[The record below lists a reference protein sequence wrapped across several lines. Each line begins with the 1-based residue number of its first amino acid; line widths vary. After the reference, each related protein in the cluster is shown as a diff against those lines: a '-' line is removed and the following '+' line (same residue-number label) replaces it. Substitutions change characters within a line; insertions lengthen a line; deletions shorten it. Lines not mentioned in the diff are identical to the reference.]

1 MISTGRL
8 ALPIGTTNYKKIC
21 NSYYYVDKTLM
32 IKDILDEG
40 TEISLFTRPR
50 RFGKTLSMD
59 MLRTFFEKSVED
71 TSIYFRNKK
80 IWMQGE
86 AYTKHQGKYPVIFL
100 SFKDANKLS
109 WEELYARLIETIRDE
124 FFRHSALKDS
134 EKISNPDFYKRII
147 SGEATQ
153 AEYSISILRLS
164 RMLREHYGQRVILII
179 DEYDTPIQAGYVNG
193 FYDEAIQ
200 FIRDL
205 FSSALKDN
213 DNLEYG
219 FLTGILRVAKES
231 IFSGLNNIYVY
242 SVFDEKFSEY
252 FGFTAAEVE
261 QLTQYY
267 DFQEKLAEIKAW
279 YDGYKFGDT
288 EIFNPWSVL
297 NYLKNNCRP
306 IPYWVQTSSNGT
318 INEIIKSLDTET
330 YHKLREIINGT
341 AVSSI
346 VTTNVIYPELK
357 DKSDSIFGFLLMTGY
372 LKSIKTSFTARGNI
386 LCQLCIPNKEI
397 ENVYYNEIL
406 AQLEDGVSIN
416 TANNISEALLHK
428 NGKALKAALNTF
440 LLETISYYDTL
451 NENYYHGMLL
461 GMTAIFAHDYYTSSN
476 RESGLGRYDIQ
487 LMPKKAGL
495 PGIIIEVKAVAK
507 ASDEILKSV
516 AVQALQQIEE
526 KKYDTE
532 LQRAGVQ
539 EVYKYGIA
547 FCGKQVEVAIK
558 G

>member
-50 RFGKTLSMD
+50 RFGKTLNMD
-59 MLRTFFEKSVED
+59 MLRTFFEKSAED
-71 TSIYFRNKK
+71 TSVYFRNKK
-80 IWMQGE
+80 IWGQGE

-179 DEYDTPIQAGYVNG
+179 DEYDTPIQAGYING

-242 SVFDEKFSEY
+242 SVLDEKFSEY

-267 DFQEKLAEIKAW
+267 DFREKLAEIKAW

-306 IPYWVQTSSNGT
+306 IPYWLQTSSNGT

-330 YHKLREIINGT
+330 YHKLRDIINGT

-428 NGKALKAALNTF
+428 NGEALKAALNTF
-440 LLETISYYDTL
+440 LLETISYYDTF
-451 NENYYHGMLL
+451 NESYYHGLLL

-507 ASDEILKSV
+507 ASDEMLKSV
-516 AVQALQQIEE
+516 AAQAL
-526 KKYDTE
+526 
-532 LQRAGVQ
+532 
-539 EVYKYGIA
+539 
-547 FCGKQVEVAIK
+547 
-558 G
+558 

>member
-1 MISTGRL
+1 MRNAGRL
-8 ALPIGTTNYKKIC
+8 LLPIGTTNYKKIC
-21 NSYYYVDKTLM
+21 DNYYYVDKTLM

-50 RFGKTLSMD
+50 RFGKTLNMD
-59 MLRTFFEKSVED
+59 MLRTFFEKQEED
-71 TSIYFRNKK
+71 TSRYFTDKK
-80 IWMQGE
+80 IWQQGE
-86 AYTKHQGKYPVIFL
+86 AYTKHQGKYPVIYL
-100 SFKDANKLS
+100 SLKDANKFT
-109 WEELYARLIETIRDE
+109 WPDLYARLIETIRDE
-124 FFRHSALKDS
+124 FFRHSELNDS
-134 EKISNPDFYKRII
+134 PKISNPEFYKKII
-147 SGEATQ
+147 AGQATE

-164 RMLREHYGQRVILII
+164 RMLREHYGQSVILII
-179 DEYDTPIQAGYVNG
+179 DEYDTPIQAGYING
-193 FYDEAIQ
+193 FYNEAIQ

-213 DNLEYG
+213 DNLAFG

-242 SVFDEKFSEY
+242 SVLDDKFSDY
-252 FGFTAAEVE
+252 FGFTDMEVK
-261 QLTQYY
+261 QLAHYY
-267 DFQEKLAEIKAW
+267 ALDDKLVEIKEW
-279 YDGYKFGDT
+279 YDGYRFGEV
-288 EIFNPWSVL
+288 EIYNPWSVL
-297 NYLKNNCRP
+297 SYLKNGCKA
-306 IPYWVQTSSNGT
+306 IPYWVQTSSNST
-318 INEIIKSLDTET
+318 INTILRNLDGET
-330 YHKLREIINGT
+330 YQKLKDIINGK
-341 AVSSI
+341 AISSI
-346 VTTNVIYPELK
+346 VSTNVIYPELK
-357 DKSDSIFGFLLMTGY
+357 DRSANIFGFLLMTGY
-372 LKSIKTSFTARGNI
+372 LKSSRTNFTMRGNI
-386 LCQLCIPNKEI
+386 LCDLCIPNKEI

-406 AQLEDGVSIN
+406 SQLADGVSIN
-416 TANNISEALLHK
+416 TTNVLSEALLHK
-428 NGKALKAALNTF
+428 DDVLLKQSLNKF
-440 LLETISYYDTL
+440 LLETISFYDTL
-451 NENYYHGMLL
+451 NENYYHGLLL
-461 GMTAIFAHDYYTSSN
+461 GMTAIFAHDYYIYSN

>member
-1 MISTGRL
+1 MINTGRL

-21 NSYYYVDKTLM
+21 DNYYYVDKTLM

-50 RFGKTLSMD
+50 RFGKTLNMD

-71 TSIYFRNKK
+71 TSRYFQDKK
-80 IWMQGE
+80 IWAQGE
-86 AYTKHQGKYPVIFL
+86 AYRQHQGKYPVIFL
-100 SFKDANKLS
+100 SFKDANKLT

-124 FFRHSALKDS
+124 FFRHSELKDS
-134 EKISNPDFYKRII
+134 EKISNPDFYKKII
-147 SGEATQ
+147 SGKATQ

-164 RMLREHYGQRVILII
+164 RMLREHYEQPVILII
-179 DEYDTPIQAGYVNG
+179 DEYDTPIQAGYING
-193 FYDEAIQ
+193 FYNEAIQ

-213 DNLEYG
+213 DNLAYG

-242 SVFDEKFSEY
+242 SVLDEKFSEY

-267 DFQEKLAEIKAW
+267 GFQEKLPEIKDW
-279 YDGYKFGDT
+279 YDGYRFGAT

-318 INEIIKSLDTET
+318 INEIIKSLDAET
-330 YHKLREIINGT
+330 YHKLQEIINGT

-372 LKSIKTSFTARGNI
+372 LKSIKTSFTARGNL
-386 LCQLCIPNKEI
+386 LCQLCIPNREI

-428 NGKALKAALNTF
+428 NSEALKAALNTF
-440 LLETISYYDTL
+440 LLETISCYDTL
-451 NENYYHGMLL
+451 NENYYHGLLL

-507 ASDEILKSV
+507 ASDESLKSV
-516 AVQALQQIEE
+516 AARALQQIEE
-526 KKYDTE
+526 KRYDTE
-532 LQRAGVQ
+532 LSKAGVP
-539 EVYKYGIA
+539 EIYKYGIA
-547 FCGKQVEVAIK
+547 FCGKRVEIALK
-558 G
+558 

>member
-1 MISTGRL
+1 
-8 ALPIGTTNYKKIC
+8 
-21 NSYYYVDKTLM
+21 
-32 IKDILDEG
+32 
-40 TEISLFTRPR
+40 
-50 RFGKTLSMD
+50 
-59 MLRTFFEKSVED
+59 
-71 TSIYFRNKK
+71 
-80 IWMQGE
+80 
-86 AYTKHQGKYPVIFL
+86 
-100 SFKDANKLS
+100 
-109 WEELYARLIETIRDE
+109 
-124 FFRHSALKDS
+124 
-134 EKISNPDFYKRII
+134 
-147 SGEATQ
+147 
-153 AEYSISILRLS
+153 
-164 RMLREHYGQRVILII
+164 MLREHYGQRVILII
-179 DEYDTPIQAGYVNG
+179 DEYDTPIQAGYING

>member
-1 MISTGRL
+1 MNTGRL

-21 NSYYYVDKTLM
+21 DNYYYVDKTLM

-50 RFGKTLSMD
+50 RFGKTLNMD
-59 MLRTFFEKSVED
+59 MLRIFFEKSAED
-71 TSIYFRNKK
+71 TSRYFQDKK
-80 IWMQGE
+80 IWAQGE
-86 AYTKHQGKYPVIFL
+86 AYRRHQGKYPVIFL
-100 SFKDANKLS
+100 SFKDANKLT

-124 FFRHSALKDS
+124 FFRHSELRDS
-134 EKISNPDFYKRII
+134 KKISNPDFYKKII

-164 RMLREHYGQRVILII
+164 RMLREHYEQPVILII
-179 DEYDTPIQAGYVNG
+179 DEYDTPIQAGYING
-193 FYDEAIQ
+193 FYNEAIQ

-205 FSSALKDN
+205 FSSVLKDN
-213 DNLEYG
+213 DNLAYG

-231 IFSGLNNIYVY
+231 IFSGLNNVYVY
-242 SVFDEKFSEY
+242 SVLDEKFSEY

-267 DFQEKLAEIKAW
+267 GFQKKLPEIKEW
-279 YDGYKFGDT
+279 YDGYKFGAT

-372 LKSIKTSFTARGNI
+372 LKSIKTSFTARGNL

-428 NGKALKAALNTF
+428 NGEALKAALNTF
-440 LLETISYYDTL
+440 LLETISCYDTL
-451 NENYYHGMLL
+451 NENYYHGLLL

-507 ASDEILKSV
+507 ASDESLKAV
-516 AVQALQQIEE
+516 AAKALQQIEE
-526 KKYDTE
+526 KRYDTE
-532 LQRAGVQ
+532 LSKAGVTT
-539 EVYKYGIA
+539 VYKYGIA
-547 FCGKQVEVAIK
+547 FCGKCVEIALK
-558 G
+558 